1 LYAKNLL
8 NFLAILFDKETGELN
23 IDWEDEI
30 IINTALTKEGAF
42 IHKEFI

>member
-1 LYAKNLL
+1 MTILL
-8 NFLAILFDKETGELN
+8 DNDSGELN

-30 IINTALTKEGAF
+30 IINTALTKEGSF

>member
-1 LYAKNLL
+1 LL
-8 NFLAILFDKETGELN
+8 NFTAILFDDESGELN

-30 IINTALTKEGAF
+30 ITNTALTKEGAF